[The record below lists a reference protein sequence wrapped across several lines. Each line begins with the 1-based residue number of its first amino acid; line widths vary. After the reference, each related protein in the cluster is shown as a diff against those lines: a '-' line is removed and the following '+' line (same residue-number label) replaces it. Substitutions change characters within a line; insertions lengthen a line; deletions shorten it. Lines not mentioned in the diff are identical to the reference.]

1 MKILVFGANGSQ
13 QFNVIGEAKK
23 KGAEV
28 IAATSSERS
37 FEKLKQAGAT
47 PVLANMSDAGKMQEI
62 TKGIEAVA
70 LLIPVS
76 LPNPLDGLPYAKNVI
91 DAAKVNGVSKIVWNT
106 SGWLL
111 PHKMGIPGEDMK
123 LDIRDYLK
131 NSGVDY
137 VIIEPTI
144 YMENMMGPFC
154 APFVKNEKKLAYPTP
169 EAMPIGW
176 IASRDV
182 SAFVVEAIYNSKLKA
197 DTFQIS
203 GMENLRGNELAD
215 RFSKGVGEKIMYYP
229 QPAKEFGEILKPF
242 VGEAGAA
249 GVVSFYE
256 SLQNA
261 TEYPPKFTPGMSEIL
276 KKLPVQMTSLEQ
288 WAKDNKEY
296 FLN

>member
-13 QFNVIGEAKK
+13 QFNVIGEARK

-47 PVLANMSDAGKMQEI
+47 PIFANMSNASEMREI

-76 LPNPLDGLPYAKNVI
+76 LPNPFDGLQYAKNVI
-91 DAAKVNGVSKIVWNT
+91 DAAKVNGVNKIVWNT
-106 SGWLL
+106 SGWL
-111 PHKMGIPGEDMK
+111 PPYKIGIPGEDVK

-131 NSGVDY
+131 NSGVNY

-154 APFVKNEKKLAYPTP
+154 APFVKSDKKLAYPTP

-203 GMENLRGNELAD
+203 GLENLRGNELVD
-215 RFSKGVGEKIMYYP
+215 KFSRGVGEKIIYYP
-229 QPAKEFGEILKPF
+229 QPAKEFGDILKPF
-242 VGEAGAA
+242 VGDAGAA
-249 GVVSFYE
+249 GVASYYE

-261 TEYPPKFTPGMSEIL
+261 TEYPPKFNPDMSEVL
-276 KKLPVQMTSLEQ
+276 EKLPVQMTSVEQ
-288 WAKDNKEY
+288 WANENKGY